1 MNGRIPENGIAGE
14 NGIRPY
20 CIVTSGTARHNDKSP
35 HTSHQ
40 QPHIASGIIA
50 KPHITHPAMPLT
62 PTIENST
69 PPAIP
74 LAPTIDKYHA
84 HATIPLPQRH
94 IYAGQDHQT
103 HNSAC
108 IRRPPSTD
116 RIYRKAINNG
126 QQSPIFCHNVRHL
139 THRRVLA

>member
-1 MNGRIPENGIAGE
+1 MNGRIPDNGIAGE

-20 CIVTSGTARHNDKSP
+20 CIVTSGTARHNDKSQ
-35 HTSHQ
+35 HTSHK
-40 QPHIASGIIA
+40 QPHIASGIID
-50 KPHITHPAMPLT
+50 KPHITHPATPLA

-69 PPAIP
+69 PPATP
-74 LAPTIDKYHA
+74 LARPKRIPRTRHN
-84 HATIPLPQRH
+84 PLPHRH